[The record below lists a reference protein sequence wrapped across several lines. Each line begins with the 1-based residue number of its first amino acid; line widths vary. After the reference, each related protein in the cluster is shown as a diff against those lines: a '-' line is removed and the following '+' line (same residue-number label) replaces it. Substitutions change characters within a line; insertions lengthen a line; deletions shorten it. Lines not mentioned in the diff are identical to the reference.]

1 MIEIVWFVLGL
12 VLLALGGDSVVK
24 GAAGLAR
31 GRGVS
36 PFMVGLLLVAVATSL
51 PELAI
56 NVWAISRGE
65 PALAVGNAIGS
76 NIANVGMT
84 LGAAA
89 LVAPLVVTWRALNPM
104 LVVLLAATALTV
116 ALSLDGSL
124 SNIDGVVL
132 MVAYVAAVAFA
143 WMRTR
148 RDGESAPAEVA
159 GFLQTG
165 TGTGLN
171 LLRIGIAAV
180 ALYFGGR
187 LVVDNGLVVGASMG
201 LSPLLAGLL
210 PIAILTTLPE
220 TVAAIGA
227 SRRGQGDMVAGHVIG
242 ASLFNLLVVVGGIA
256 MVHGLPIPA
265 SFVRYELP
273 IAFVFALMLVPM
285 LRGDMRVSKREGAV
299 LLLAFAAWV
308 AFEIVML
315 RG

>member
-1 MIEIVWFVLGL
+1 VIEIVWFVLGL

-56 NVWAISRGE
+56 NSWAMARGT
-65 PALAVGNAIGS
+65 PALALGNAIGS
-76 NIANVGMT
+76 NIANVGLS
-84 LGAAA
+84 LGLAA
-89 LVAPLVVTWRALNPM
+89 LAAPLLVGWRALNPL

-116 ALSLDGSL
+116 ALSLDGTL
-124 SNIDGVVL
+124 SNIDGVL
-132 MVAYVAAVAFA
+132 LLLAYVAAIAFA

-148 RDGESAPAEVA
+148 RDGESAPADVA
-159 GFLQTG
+159 NFVQTG

-171 LLRIGIAAV
+171 LLRLAIACV

-187 LVVDNGLVVGASMG
+187 LVVDNGLFVGAAMG
-201 LSPLLAGLL
+201 LAPLMAGLL

-220 TVAAIGA
+220 AVAAITA
-227 SRRGQGDMVAGHVIG
+227 ARRGHGDMVVGHVIG
-242 ASLFNLLVVVGGIA
+242 ASLFNLLIVVGGIA
-256 MVHGLPIPA
+256 TVHGLAVPA

-273 IAFVFALMLVPM
+273 FAFVFALLLVPM
-285 LRGDMRVSKREGAV
+285 LRGDMRVSRREGGV
-299 LLLAFAAWV
+299 LVFAFAAWV
-308 AFEIVML
+308 VLELVML

>member
-1 MIEIVWFVLGL
+1 MIEILWFVLGI

-36 PFMVGLLLVAVATSL
+36 PFVVGLLLVAVATSL
-51 PELAI
+51 PELAV

-65 PALAVGNAIGS
+65 PALALGNAVGS
-76 NIANVGMT
+76 NIANVGLT
-84 LGAAA
+84 LGVAA

-116 ALSLDGSL
+116 ALSLDGEL

-132 MVAYVAAVAFA
+132 LLAYVAAIAFA

-148 RDGESAPAEVA
+148 RDGESAPADVA
-159 GFLQTG
+159 QFLQTR
-165 TGTGLN
+165 TDTGLN
-171 LLRIGIAAV
+171 LVRIVVACV

-187 LVVDNGLVVGASMG
+187 LVVDNGLVVGAAMG
-201 LSPLLAGLL
+201 LAPLLAGLL

-220 TVAAIGA
+220 TVAAITA
-227 SRRGQGDMVAGHVIG
+227 ARRGQGDMVAGHVIG

-256 MVHGLPIPA
+256 LVHGLAIPA

-273 IAFVFALMLVPM
+273 LAFVFALLLVPM
-285 LRGDMRVSKREGAV
+285 LRGDLRVSKGEGG
-299 LLLAFAAWV
+299 LLVLAFAAWV
-308 AFEIVML
+308 AFEVVML